1 MSTREAPRL
10 LEQMR
15 DVLRTRHYSY
25 RTEQQYIGW
34 VRRFIKYHGLAH
46 PAGMG
51 HIEVEAFLTHLAV
64 DRRVASATQAQA
76 LAAILFLYRDVLEQ
90 PLPWMADV
98 IRAKRP
104 DRLPVVLTRS
114 EVRAVLAEL
123 PGIYRLIA
131 NLLYGSGLRITEALS
146 LRVKD
151 LDFEGRRV
159 FVRAGKGQKDRV
171 TVLAASI
178 IDPLRQQL
186 VAVREWHDY
195 AEHRGYGGVEL
206 PFALARK
213 YPNAE
218 HDFGWQ
224 FVFPAKTPTR
234 DPRSGAFRRH
244 HIFPDTMQRQFRAA
258 VLRAGIERPATCHTL
273 RHCFATHL
281 LESGVNIRT
290 LQTLLGHV
298 DVATTQIYTHVMNK
312 GALAVPSPADL

>member
-1 MSTREAPRL
+1 MSEMVAPRL
-10 LEQMR
+10 LDQMR
-15 DVLRTRHYSY
+15 EVLRTRHYSY
-25 RTEQQYIGW
+25 RTEQQYLGW
-34 VRRFIKYHGLAH
+34 VRRFIQFHGLEH

-51 HIEVEAFLTHLAV
+51 HVQVEAFLTHLAV
-64 DRRVASATQAQA
+64 DRRVASSTQAQA

-90 PLPWMADV
+90 PLPWMSDIVHA
-98 IRAKRP
+98 RRP
-104 DRLPVVLTRS
+104 DRLPAVLTRR
-114 EVRAVLAEL
+114 EVRAILDEL
-123 PGIYRLIA
+123 PGVYRLIA
-131 NLLYGSGLRITEALS
+131 TLLYGSGLRLTEALK

-151 LDFEGRRV
+151 LDFDGRRV

-171 TVLAASI
+171 TVLSASLV
-178 IDPLRQQL
+178 DPLTHHL
-186 VAVREWHDY
+186 VSVREWHDY
-195 AEHRGYGGVEL
+195 AERQGYGGVEL

-224 FVFPAKTPTR
+224 YVFPAKTPGK
-234 DPRSGAFRRH
+234 DPRSGAFRRF
-244 HIFPDTMQRQFRAA
+244 HIFPDSMQRQFRAA
-258 VLRAGIERPATCHTL
+258 VLRARIERPATCHTL

-312 GALAVPSPADL
+312 GTLAVPSPADL